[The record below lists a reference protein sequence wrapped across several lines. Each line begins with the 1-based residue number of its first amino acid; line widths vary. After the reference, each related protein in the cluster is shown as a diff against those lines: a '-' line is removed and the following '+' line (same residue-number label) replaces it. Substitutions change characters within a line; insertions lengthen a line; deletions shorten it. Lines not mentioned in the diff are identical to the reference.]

1 VDGSGLGTPA
11 CRVYKDRAISV
22 FKVPAAKLSELRDRL
37 REHGQRP
44 SMVIHVP
51 TPDLAEALEMVE
63 EYGVMCEAM
72 YLMMAADRRVLNVER
87 EVMRG
92 ALAIISNDRV
102 RTAHMEAMIDAS
114 ARRVAEHG
122 EDWCVQRIVEAARG
136 DRVRAETI
144 VVLSAVVAA
153 ADQLVTPEE
162 HALLK
167 KLVVG
172 LEIDETQAERLLDE
186 VLADG

>member
-1 VDGSGLGTPA
+1 
-11 CRVYKDRAISV
+11 V
-22 FKVPAAKLSELRDRL
+22 FKLPDKKLNELRDRL
-37 REHGQRP
+37 RERGQRP
-44 SMVIHVP
+44 SMVMPVAAR
-51 TPDLAEALEMVE
+51 DLAEALEVVE

-92 ALAIISNDRV
+92 ALAIISNERV
-102 RTAHMEAMIDAS
+102 RTSHMEAMIDAS

-122 EDWCVQRIVEAARG
+122 EDWCVRRVIECLRE
-136 DRVRAETI
+136 DRVLAETT
-144 VVLSAVVAA
+144 VVLAAVVAA
-153 ADQLVTPEE
+153 ADELVTPEE

-172 LEIDETQAERLLDE
+172 LEIDEFQGERLLDE
-186 VLADG
+186 MLQEG

>member
-1 VDGSGLGTPA
+1 MGSAA
-11 CRVYKDRAISV
+11 CRVYKYRAKSV
-22 FKVPAAKLSELRDRL
+22 FKLPSEKLNELRDRL
-37 REHGQRP
+37 RDRGQRP
-44 SMVIHVP
+44 SMVVHVA
-51 TPDLAEALEMVE
+51 TADLAEVLEVVE
-63 EYGVMCEAM
+63 EYGAMCEAM

-92 ALAIISNDRV
+92 ALAIISNERV
-102 RTAHMEAMIDAS
+102 RTSHMEAMIDAS

-122 EDWCVQRIVEAARG
+122 EDWCVQRIIESVRG
-136 DRVRAETI
+136 DQVRAETT
-144 VVLSAVVAA
+144 VVLAAVVAA

-172 LEIDETQAERLLDE
+172 LDIDESQAERLLDE
-186 VLADG
+186 MLADG

>member
-1 VDGSGLGTPA
+1 MFRLPA
-11 CRVYKDRAISV
+11 E
-22 FKVPAAKLSELRDRL
+22 KLNELKDRL
-37 REHGQRP
+37 RECGQRP
-44 SMVIHVP
+44 SMVIPVAS
-51 TPDLAEALEMVE
+51 PDVAEALEMVE

-92 ALAIISNDRV
+92 ALAIISNDCV
-102 RTAHMEAMIDAS
+102 RTAHMEAMIDSS

-122 EDWCVQRIVEAARG
+122 EDWCVRRIVESLR
-136 DRVRAETI
+136 DDPVRAETT
-144 VVLSAVVAA
+144 VVLAAVVAA

-167 KLVVG
+167 KLVAG
-172 LEIDETQAERLLDE
+172 LKIDEAQAERLLDE
-186 VLADG
+186 MLADG